1 MLSTFNKEKA
11 LVVGAFSRQC
21 VNFVKVYRQLYQ
33 GWGGPSWLVGWKNN
47 YDDSGINAIRLR
59 CSGGEELISAEGVE
73 GDWTPWTFTKS
84 NTPLVSVFTRSQ
96 RPESESSDDTALHGL
111 RFVDSDGTTY
121 YPHEGHNN
129 PGYWTR
135 RKVQHCCSD
144 SEYDWYAGGG
154 LQWEW
159 YIE

>member
-33 GWGGPSWLVGWKNN
+33 GWGGPSWLVGWRNDF
-47 YDDSGINAIRLR
+47 DDSGINAIRLR

-73 GDWTPWTFTKS
+73 GNWHPWKLSRS

-96 RPESESSDDTALHGL
+96 RPCDGCDDTALHGL

-121 YPHEGHNN
+121 YPHEG
-129 PGYWTR
+129 YWTNKR
-135 RKVQHCCSD
+135 NDECCYD
-144 SEYDWYAGGG
+144 SEYTNAGGG

>member
-33 GWGGPSWLVGWKNN
+33 GWGGPSWLVGWRNDF
-47 YDDSGINAIRLR
+47 DDSGINAIRLR

-73 GDWTPWTFTKS
+73 GNWHPWKLSRS

-96 RPESESSDDTALHGL
+96 RPCDGCDDTALHGL

-121 YPHEGHNN
+121 YPHEG
-129 PGYWTR
+129 YWTNKR
-135 RKVQHCCSD
+135 NDECCYD
-144 SEYDWYAGGG
+144 SEYTNAGGG
-154 LQWEW
+154 LQWEC

>member
-1 MLSTFNKEKA
+1 M
-11 LVVGAFSRQC
+11 
-21 VNFVKVYRQLYQ
+21 KVYRQLYQ
-33 GWGGPSWLVGWKNN
+33 GWGGPSWLVGWRNDF
-47 YDDSGINAIRLR
+47 DDSGINAIRLR

-73 GDWTPWTFTKS
+73 GIWHPWKLSRS

-96 RPESESSDDTALHGL
+96 RPCDGCDDTALHGL

-121 YPHEGHNN
+121 YPHEG
-129 PGYWTR
+129 YWTR
-135 RKVQHCCSD
+135 IWTGRNCCHD
-144 SEYDWYAGGG
+144 SEYTNAGGG

>member
-1 MLSTFNKEKA
+1 M
-11 LVVGAFSRQC
+11 
-21 VNFVKVYRQLYQ
+21 KVYRQLSQ
-33 GWGGPSWLVGWKNN
+33 GWGGPSWLVGWRNDF
-47 YDDSGINAIRLR
+47 DDSGINAIRLR

-96 RPESESSDDTALHGL
+96 RPCDGCDDTALHGL

-121 YPHEGHNN
+121 YPHEG
-129 PGYWTR
+129 YWTNKR
-135 RKVQHCCSD
+135 NDECCYD
-144 SEYDWYAGGG
+144 SEYTNAGGG
-154 LQWEW
+154 LQWEC

>member
-33 GWGGPSWLVGWKNN
+33 GWGGPSWLVGWRNDF
-47 YDDSGINAIRLR
+47 DDSGINAIRLR

-73 GDWTPWTFTKS
+73 GDWTSWTFTKS

-96 RPESESSDDTALHGL
+96 RPCDGCDDTALHGL

-121 YPHEGHNN
+121 YPHEG
-129 PGYWTR
+129 YWTNKR
-135 RKVQHCCSD
+135 NDECCYD
-144 SEYDWYAGGG
+144 SEYTNAGGG

>member
-73 GDWTPWTFTKS
+73 GNWHPWKLSRS

-96 RPESESSDDTALHGL
+96 RPCDGCDDTALHGL

-121 YPHEGHNN
+121 YPHEG
-129 PGYWTR
+129 YWTNKR
-135 RKVQHCCSD
+135 NDECCYD
-144 SEYDWYAGGG
+144 SEYTNAGGG
-154 LQWEW
+154 LQWEC